1 MEAHIGRAKAGDAMG
16 AAAGRKH
23 RLRTE
28 LAGRVRASSALP
40 RFASLDA
47 LMRPVPVLP
56 MTSDPEGGDVT
67 LHGTSA
73 HVRPTWRADMI
84 GPMRGGRD
92 QMLTC
97 A

>member
-1 MEAHIGRAKAGDAMG
+1 MEAHTGRTKAGDATG
-16 AAAGRKH
+16 AAAGRNH
-23 RLRTE
+23 RLHTE
-28 LAGRVRASSALP
+28 LAGRVRASSGLP

-47 LMRPVPVLP
+47 SMHLVPVLP
-56 MTSDPEGGDVT
+56 MTHDPEGGDVT

-73 HVRPTWRADMI
+73 HVRPRCKADMI
-84 GPMRGGRD
+84 GPMTGGRD